1 MGHAGRRGAGL
12 SATVRGGVRKERLLV
27 VKSPL
32 APCSENC
39 APECD
44 SPLQNQEE
52 IQARGRSR
60 KDAEKGTR
68 KEIEELQAQGRSRV
82 DAEIG
87 TLKKEIEELQAQGRS
102 MEDAEK
108 GTLKKEIE
116 ELQAQGR
123 SMEDAEKGTLKK
135 EIVCAEEPRAKNG
148 ILEKE
153 NEELRAKYEE
163 LQARGRSRVDAEI
176 GTLKKEI
183 EELRAKYE
191 ELQARGRSRAD
202 AEIGTL
208 KKEIEELRAK
218 YEELQAQGRSRAD
231 AEIGTLKKE
240 IEELCAKSEELQA
253 QGRSMEDAEK
263 GTLKKEIEELQAQGR
278 SMEDAEKGTLKK
290 EIVCAEEP
298 RAKNGAPSK
307 ESGACPQSF
316 ATEGLPY
323 LSPSLCGLW
332 HEELCA
338 KNGILEKENEEL
350 RAKYEELQ
358 ARGRSRVD
366 AEIGTLK
373 KEIEELR
380 AKYEELQAQGRSM
393 EDAEKGTLKK
403 EIEELQAQGRSMEDA
418 EKGTLKKEI
427 VCAEEPRAKNG
438 ILEKENEELR
448 AKYEELQ
455 ARGRSRVDAEIGTL
469 KKEIEELRAK
479 YEELQARGRSRA
491 DAEIGTLKKE
501 IEELRAKYEELQ
513 AQGRSRADAEIGTL
527 KKEIEELCA
536 KSEELQ
542 AQGRSM
548 EDAEKGTLK
557 KEIVCAE
564 EPRAKNGAPSKE
576 SGACPQSFA
585 TEGLPYLS
593 PSLCGLWHEELCA
606 KNGILEKENEELR
619 AKYEELQARGRS
631 RVDAE
636 IGTLKKE
643 IEELRAK
650 YEELQAQGRSM
661 EDAEKGTLKKEIV
674 CAEEPRA
681 KNGAPSKESGACP
694 QSFATEG
701 LPYLSPSLCGLWHE
715 ELCAKNGILEKE
727 NEELRAKYEELQAR
741 GRSRVDAEIGTLK
754 KEIEELRAKYAPCEK
769 QIAQCQK
776 QLEEIQAQGRAGE
789 DAEKEELR
797 AKYEELQA
805 RGRSGVDAE
814 IGTLKKEI
822 DVSILIAADAEVL
835 AEPSGTHVS
844 QERSGWPHHETG
856 SRSQAPAA
864 TSSGIPS
871 DVCFLASLE
880 TLSLRPRMGLTAVI
894 FLLVLASRHQPTAG
908 VGHDPLLVV
917 DDYEDGGIRLKCL
930 SERLFSEAQLLW
942 TDSRGDNITG
952 TPLSA
957 DTGTAGVSSSIV
969 LKAGSG
975 NSMSCRI
982 LDKQL
987 KTSTESSVAIA
998 DAFFPSTSPW
1008 LAAFVVILLLSIFL
1022 VLAAIYKIRNNNKEI
1037 TRAQNA
1043 RKQIEQDIDELK
1055 RKLDEQERRFE
1066 KENEDAEKRI
1076 ENVRNELKFRKARSN
1091 AVNITLDQKC
1101 KHPNLCISDDKRR
1114 VKSSDKK
1121 ETALK
1126 AMVVATEGFPDKK
1139 HYWEVE
1145 VGNQSQW
1152 ELGVVSENVR
1162 NMIMNNMGIS
1172 PPVNGLFSL
1181 QYSQGKYILTG
1192 REDVSDCKQ
1201 CSVVGVLLDVES
1213 SELSF
1218 YSVEEMSPLGSVVL
1232 EFTGKLYPFFSPDSS
1247 GKWLGVRPVKPQTYD
1262 PLPQGE
1268 KEINK

>member
-727 NEELRAKYEELQAR
+727 N
-741 GRSRVDAEIGTLK
+741 GTLK
-754 KEIEELRAKYAPCEK
+754 NEIELLRVQRHK
-769 QIAQCQK
+769 
-776 QLEEIQAQGRAGE
+776 
-789 DAEKEELR
+789 
-797 AKYEELQA
+797 
-805 RGRSGVDAE
+805 
-814 IGTLKKEI
+814 

>member
-661 EDAEKGTLKKEIV
+661 EDAEKGTLKKEI
-674 CAEEPRA
+674 
-681 KNGAPSKESGACP
+681 
-694 QSFATEG
+694 
-701 LPYLSPSLCGLWHE
+701 E

-741 GRSRVDAEIGTLK
+741 GRSRVDAEI
-754 KEIEELRAKYAPCEK
+754 EL
-769 QIAQCQK
+769 
-776 QLEEIQAQGRAGE
+776 
-789 DAEKEELR
+789 LR
-797 AKYEELQA
+797 VQRHK
-805 RGRSGVDAE
+805 
-814 IGTLKKEI
+814 

>member
-727 NEELRAKYEELQAR
+727 N
-741 GRSRVDAEIGTLK
+741 GTLK
-754 KEIEELRAKYAPCEK
+754 N
-769 QIAQCQK
+769 
-776 QLEEIQAQGRAGE
+776 
-789 DAEKEELR
+789 
-797 AKYEELQA
+797 
-805 RGRSGVDAE
+805 
-814 IGTLKKEI
+814 EI

>member
-727 NEELRAKYEELQAR
+727 N
-741 GRSRVDAEIGTLK
+741 G
-754 KEIEELRAKYAPCEK
+754 
-769 QIAQCQK
+769 
-776 QLEEIQAQGRAGE
+776 
-789 DAEKEELR
+789 
-797 AKYEELQA
+797 
-805 RGRSGVDAE
+805 
-814 IGTLKKEI
+814 
-822 DVSILIAADAEVL
+822 
-835 AEPSGTHVS
+835 
-844 QERSGWPHHETG
+844 
-856 SRSQAPAA
+856 
-864 TSSGIPS
+864 
-871 DVCFLASLE
+871 
-880 TLSLRPRMGLTAVI
+880 MGLTAVI

>member
-741 GRSRVDAEIGTLK
+741 GRSRVDAEI
-754 KEIEELRAKYAPCEK
+754 EL
-769 QIAQCQK
+769 
-776 QLEEIQAQGRAGE
+776 
-789 DAEKEELR
+789 LR
-797 AKYEELQA
+797 VQRHK
-805 RGRSGVDAE
+805 
-814 IGTLKKEI
+814 

>member
-643 IEELRAK
+643 I
-650 YEELQAQGRSM
+650 
-661 EDAEKGTLKKEIV
+661 
-674 CAEEPRA
+674 
-681 KNGAPSKESGACP
+681 
-694 QSFATEG
+694 
-701 LPYLSPSLCGLWHE
+701 
-715 ELCAKNGILEKE
+715 
-727 NEELRAKYEELQAR
+727 
-741 GRSRVDAEIGTLK
+741 
-754 KEIEELRAKYAPCEK
+754 APCEK

-776 QLEEIQAQGRAGE
+776 QL
-789 DAEKEELR
+789 
-797 AKYEELQA
+797 EELQA

>member
-643 IEELRAK
+643 IEEL
-650 YEELQAQGRSM
+650 
-661 EDAEKGTLKKEIV
+661 
-674 CAEEPRA
+674 
-681 KNGAPSKESGACP
+681 
-694 QSFATEG
+694 
-701 LPYLSPSLCGLWHE
+701 
-715 ELCAKNGILEKE
+715 CAKNGILEKE

-741 GRSRVDAEIGTLK
+741 GRSRVDAEI
-754 KEIEELRAKYAPCEK
+754 EL
-769 QIAQCQK
+769 
-776 QLEEIQAQGRAGE
+776 
-789 DAEKEELR
+789 LR
-797 AKYEELQA
+797 VQRHK
-805 RGRSGVDAE
+805 
-814 IGTLKKEI
+814 

>member
-650 YEELQAQGRSM
+650 YEELQA
-661 EDAEKGTLKKEIV
+661 
-674 CAEEPRA
+674 
-681 KNGAPSKESGACP
+681 
-694 QSFATEG
+694 
-701 LPYLSPSLCGLWHE
+701 
-715 ELCAKNGILEKE
+715 
-727 NEELRAKYEELQAR
+727 
-741 GRSRVDAEIGTLK
+741 
-754 KEIEELRAKYAPCEK
+754 
-769 QIAQCQK
+769 
-776 QLEEIQAQGRAGE
+776 
-789 DAEKEELR
+789 
-797 AKYEELQA
+797 

>member
-619 AKYEELQARGRS
+619 AKYEELQA
-631 RVDAE
+631 
-636 IGTLKKE
+636 
-643 IEELRAK
+643 
-650 YEELQAQGRSM
+650 QGRSM
-661 EDAEKGTLKKEIV
+661 EDAEKGTLKKEI
-674 CAEEPRA
+674 
-681 KNGAPSKESGACP
+681 
-694 QSFATEG
+694 
-701 LPYLSPSLCGLWHE
+701 
-715 ELCAKNGILEKE
+715 
-727 NEELRAKYEELQAR
+727 
-741 GRSRVDAEIGTLK
+741 
-754 KEIEELRAKYAPCEK
+754 
-769 QIAQCQK
+769 
-776 QLEEIQAQGRAGE
+776 
-789 DAEKEELR
+789 EELR

>member
-650 YEELQAQGRSM
+650 Y
-661 EDAEKGTLKKEIV
+661 GTLK
-674 CAEEPRA
+674 
-681 KNGAPSKESGACP
+681 N
-694 QSFATEG
+694 
-701 LPYLSPSLCGLWHE
+701 
-715 ELCAKNGILEKE
+715 
-727 NEELRAKYEELQAR
+727 
-741 GRSRVDAEIGTLK
+741 
-754 KEIEELRAKYAPCEK
+754 EIELLRVQRHK
-769 QIAQCQK
+769 
-776 QLEEIQAQGRAGE
+776 
-789 DAEKEELR
+789 
-797 AKYEELQA
+797 
-805 RGRSGVDAE
+805 
-814 IGTLKKEI
+814 